1 MNVGEGDVERLRERL
16 LREVERLKAE
26 IDALITRVRRLTE
39 E

>member
-26 IDALITRVRRLTE
+26 IDALIERVRRLTE